1 MLSYPLPTLPDM
13 SIGAELRR
21 ALLEFGTGPLLSEM
35 PHRTLADKGI
45 AGPTAAHVIEEL
57 HTPLNLAYVTFTT
70 GTTAFQTP
78 VGVTWQE
85 LPDRVAVGIQAFER
99 CGIPQGAELLV
110 TYPPLVNV
118 FSMQALEAY
127 GLKARFILRPSRD
140 ALLAE
145 LCCGARFV
153 VGESSFLRA
162 TLQDARKL
170 GLSHN
175 LTENLVL
182 IAAGTP
188 LDPELPEEV
197 DKLPGAQ
204 VHDLYGCQEFG
215 WLVLD
220 GVPLRSDITLCAEPE
235 EDRWHL
241 LVGGLPTGDCFRR
254 GVHPLNPKGFI
265 CTNTKVRS
273 LVELETTL
281 LAGEVSSR
289 ETAYRA
295 ARTILRIKSRIVR
308 VSNDYVCKAEKTRLS
323 VGPPSGPPLLALDGP
338 KATRLLDTLVQAQKQ
353 YQGQA
358 KNDPVWRKPC

>member
-1 MLSYPLPTLPDM
+1 M
-13 SIGAELRR
+13 SSGVELRR

-35 PHRTLADKGI
+35 PRRTLADKGI

-85 LPDRVAVGIQAFER
+85 LPDRVAAGIQALER
-99 CGIPQGAELLV
+99 CNVPRGAELLV

-118 FSMQALEAY
+118 FSLQALEAY
-127 GLKARFILRPSRD
+127 ELKVRFILRPSRD

-145 LCCGARFV
+145 LSCGARFV

-162 TLQDARKL
+162 ALQDARKL
-170 GLSHN
+170 GLSHE
-175 LTENLVL
+175 LAENLVL

-188 LDPELPEEV
+188 LDPELPEEA

-215 WLVLD
+215 WMVLD

-235 EDRWHL
+235 DEDRWHL
-241 LVGGLPTGDCFRR
+241 LVDGLPTGDCFRL
-254 GVHPLNPKGFI
+254 GTHPLNPKGSI

-289 ETAYRA
+289 ETAFRA

-308 VSNDYVCKAEKTRLS
+308 VSNDYVCGAERTRLT
-323 VGPPSGPPLLALDGP
+323 VGPPGGLPLLTLDGP
-338 KATRLLDTLVQAQKQ
+338 EATRLLDTLVQAQRQ

-358 KNDPVWRKPC
+358 KNDPVWRKLC

>member
-1 MLSYPLPTLPDM
+1 M
-13 SIGAELRR
+13 GAGVELRR

-35 PHRTLADKGI
+35 PRRTLADKGI

-85 LPDRVAVGIQAFER
+85 LSDRASAGVLALER
-99 CGIPQGAELLV
+99 CGVPRGAELLV

-118 FSMQALEAY
+118 FSRKAMEEY
-127 GLKARFILRPSRD
+127 GVKVRFILRPSRD

-145 LCCGARFV
+145 LCCGERFV

-162 TLQDARKL
+162 TLQDARRM
-170 GLSHN
+170 GLSRE
-175 LTENLVL
+175 LPERLVL

-188 LDPELPEEV
+188 LDSELVEEAAR
-197 DKLPGAQ
+197 LPDARI
-204 VHDLYGCQEFG
+204 HDLYGCQEFG

-220 GVPLRSDITLCAEPE
+220 GVPLRTDITLCRDPE
-235 EDRWHL
+235 DADRRHL
-241 LVGGLPTGDCFRR
+241 LVGGLPTGDCFRL
-254 GVHPLNPKGFI
+254 GAHPLNPEGTI

-273 LVELETTL
+273 ALEIETTL
-281 LAGEVSSR
+281 LAGDVSSR
-289 ETAYRA
+289 ETALRA

-308 VSNDYVCKAEKTRLS
+308 VSPDYVCGAERTRLA
-323 VGPPSGPPLLALDGP
+323 VGPPGASPLLELEDPA
-338 KATRLLDTLVQAQKQ
+338 ATRMLDTLVQAQRQ
-353 YQGQA
+353 YQSQA
-358 KNDPVWRKPC
+358 KTDPVWRKKC